1 MCLEDIMYEVA
12 LVISAENNFKN
23 KQNFIVHVIT
33 LRNKFADDIE
43 NDDKDQKIFILIY
56 NRRCPCHKCGK

>member
-1 MCLEDIMYEVA
+1 MYEVA

-23 KQNFIVHVIT
+23 KQNFIVHVKT

-43 NDDKDQKIFILIY
+43 NDDKDQKNFVLKIFYVKLTFS
-56 NRRCPCHKCGK
+56 